1 MVGCIVVAYTNPCS
15 VLVGSSQ
22 FSETILITPFKVA
35 DVSVILVTAE
45 VVSVGLYKQ
54 GLSTSPL
61 LSPTSV
67 FPSSPL
73 HPTISTVKNK

>member
-1 MVGCIVVAYTNPCS
+1 
-15 VLVGSSQ
+15 VLLGSSQ

-54 GLSTSPL
+54 GL
-61 LSPTSV
+61 
-67 FPSSPL
+67 PSSSL
-73 HPTISTVKNK
+73 QATISTVKKI

>member
-1 MVGCIVVAYTNPCS
+1 MVVAYTNPCS
-15 VLVGSSQ
+15 VLLGSSQ

-54 GLSTSPL
+54 GL
-61 LSPTSV
+61 
-67 FPSSPL
+67 PSSSL
-73 HPTISTVKNK
+73 QATISTVKKI